1 MRIAQIAPL
10 DEAVPPLFYGGTE
23 RIVAYLCDA
32 LVEMG
37 HEVTLF
43 ASAESKTRAKLVSMR
58 DRAIRLD
65 RTPLKSHLAAHLVMM
80 DEVRSRQDRF
90 DVLHFH
96 TDLLHFPF
104 FEEIADR
111 TLTTLHG
118 RLDLKDLPKMV
129 TRWPHYPLA
138 SISDSQRGP
147 LATANWAA
155 TVQHGLPMKQFR
167 FSPAP
172 QGGYLAFLGRISP
185 EKEPVRAIEIARAC
199 GIPLKIAA
207 KVDSHDEAYFHRY
220 VEPLLD
226 DPLIDF
232 VGEIGDGDKSDFL
245 GNALALLF
253 PIDWPEPFGLVM
265 IEAMACGTPV
275 VAWNCGA
282 VPEIVE
288 NGVTGFVVNSHD
300 EALEAIGRLKSLN
313 RLRIR
318 HICERRYSAAAMAK
332 RYLDVYAR
340 LVGGSAFEHE
350 RVSMA
355 GISAV

>member
-1 MRIAQIAPL
+1 MRIAQVAPL
-10 DEAVPPLFYGGTE
+10 DEAVPPLYYGGTE

-32 LVEMG
+32 LVDMG
-37 HEVTLF
+37 HDVTLF
-43 ASAESKTRAKLVSMR
+43 ASAESRTRAKLARMR
-58 DRAIRLD
+58 DQAMRLD
-65 RTPLKSHLAAHLVMM
+65 RTPLKSHLAAHLAMM
-80 DEVRSRQDRF
+80 HDVRSRQHEF

-96 TDLLHFPF
+96 TDVIHFSM
-104 FEEIADR
+104 FEDIAHR

-118 RLDLKDLPKMV
+118 RLDLKDLPNVIM
-129 TRWPHYPLA
+129 RWPDYPVA
-138 SISDSQRGP
+138 SISDRQRKP
-147 LATANWAA
+147 LPHANWAA

-172 QGGYLAFLGRISP
+172 QGRYLAFLGRVSP
-185 EKEPVRAIEIARAC
+185 EKGPVRAIEIARAA

-207 KVDSHDEAYFHRY
+207 KVDPHDEAYFHKR

-232 VGEIGDGDKSDFL
+232 IGEIGDADKSDFL
-245 GNALALLF
+245 GNAMALLF

-275 VAWNCGA
+275 IAFNCGA
-282 VPEIVE
+282 VPEIVDD
-288 NGVTGFVVNSHD
+288 GVTGFVVNSS
-300 EALEAIGRLKSLN
+300 EGAVAAIGRLNQLN

-318 HICERRYSAAAMAK
+318 HICERRFSAAAMAK

-340 LVGGSAFEHE
+340 LVGRSAFEHE
-350 RVSMA
+350 RMSA
-355 GISAV
+355 GFSAV

>member
-23 RIVAYLCDA
+23 RIVAFLCDA
-32 LVEMG
+32 LVKMG

-43 ASAESKTRAKLVSMR
+43 ASGESRTRATLVKMR
-58 DRAIRLD
+58 DQAIRLD
-65 RTPLKSHLAAHLVMM
+65 RTALKSHLAAHLAMM
-80 DEVRSRQDRF
+80 HEVRSRQDEF

-96 TDLLHFPF
+96 TDVTHFPF
-104 FEEIADR
+104 FEDVADR

-118 RLDLKDLPKMV
+118 RLDLKDLPDVIM
-129 TRWPHYPLA
+129 RWPDYPLA
-138 SISDSQRGP
+138 SISDSQRAP
-147 LATANWAA
+147 LAHANWAA

-172 QGGYLAFLGRISP
+172 HGGYLAFLGRVSP
-185 EKEPVRAIEIARAC
+185 EKGPIRAIEIARAA

-207 KVDSHDEAYFHRY
+207 KVDPHDEAYFHRH

-232 VGEIGDGDKSDFL
+232 IGEIGDTDKSDFL
-245 GNALALLF
+245 GGALALLF

-265 IEAMACGTPV
+265 TEAMACGTPV
-275 VAWNCGA
+275 IAWNCGA
-282 VPEIVE
+282 VAEIVE
-288 NGVTGFVVNSHD
+288 DGVTGFVVDSQA
-300 EALEAIGRLKSLN
+300 EAIAALERLKLLN

-318 HICERRYSAAAMAK
+318 HICERRFSAAAMAK

-350 RVSMA
+350 RMSA
-355 GISAV
+355 GIGAV

>member
-1 MRIAQIAPL
+1 MRIAQVAPL
-10 DEAVPPLFYGGTE
+10 DEAVPPLYYGGTE

-32 LVEMG
+32 LVDMG
-37 HEVTLF
+37 HDVTLF
-43 ASAESKTRAKLVSMR
+43 ASAESRTRAKLARMR
-58 DRAIRLD
+58 DQAIRLD
-65 RTPLKSHLAAHLVMM
+65 RTVLKSHLAAHLAMM
-80 DEVRSRQDRF
+80 HEVRSRQDEF

-96 TDLLHFPF
+96 TDVIHFPL
-104 FEEIADR
+104 FEDIADR

-118 RLDLKDLPKMV
+118 RLDLKDLPNVVM
-129 TRWPHYPLA
+129 RWPDYPVA
-138 SISDSQRGP
+138 SISDRQRKP
-147 LATANWAA
+147 LPHANWAA

-172 QGGYLAFLGRISP
+172 QGRYLAFLGRVSP
-185 EKEPVRAIEIARAC
+185 EKGPIRAIEIARAA

-207 KVDSHDEAYFHRY
+207 KVDPHDEAYFHKR

-232 VGEIGDGDKSDFL
+232 IGEIGDADKSDFL

-275 VAWNCGA
+275 IAFNCGA
-282 VPEIVE
+282 VPEVVDD
-288 NGVTGFVVNSHD
+288 GVTGFVVNSPE
-300 EALEAIGRLKSLN
+300 EAVAAIRRLKILN

-318 HICERRYSAAAMAK
+318 HVCERRFSAVAMAK

-340 LVGGSAFEHE
+340 LVGGSAFDHE
-350 RVSMA
+350 RVSA
-355 GISAV
+355 GLSAV

>member
-1 MRIAQIAPL
+1 MRIAQVAPL

-37 HEVTLF
+37 HAVTLF
-43 ASAESKTRAKLVSMR
+43 ASAESQTRAKLVKMR
-58 DRAIRLD
+58 DQAIRLD
-65 RTPLKSHLAAHLVMM
+65 KTVLKSHLAANLVMM
-80 DEVRSRQDRF
+80 DEVRSRQEDF
-90 DVLHFH
+90 DVIHFH
-96 TDLLHFPF
+96 TDVVHFPF
-104 FEEIADR
+104 FEDIADR

-118 RLDLKDLPKMV
+118 RLDLKDLPKLLM
-129 TRWPHYPLA
+129 RWPDYPLA
-138 SISDSQRGP
+138 SISDSQRAP
-147 LATANWAA
+147 LAHANWAA
-155 TVQHGLPMKQFR
+155 TVQHGLPMKRFR
-167 FSPAP
+167 FSPAAH
-172 QGGYLAFLGRISP
+172 GDYLAFLGRVSP
-185 EKEPVRAIEIARAC
+185 EKGPIRAIEIARAA

-207 KVDSHDEAYFHRY
+207 KVDPHDEAYFHRH

-232 VGEIGDGDKSDFL
+232 IGEIGDADKSDFL

-253 PIDWPEPFGLVM
+253 PIDWPEPFGLVL

-275 VAWNCGA
+275 IAFNRGA
-282 VPEIVE
+282 VPEIIE
-288 NGVTGFVVNSHD
+288 DGVTGFVVNSA
-300 EALEAIGRLKSLN
+300 EEGVGAIERLKLLN

-318 HICERRYSAAAMAK
+318 HICERRFSAAAMAR

-340 LVGGSAFEHE
+340 LVGESAFGHE
-350 RVSMA
+350 RMSA